1 MFLNRERGPVSSKK
15 KTPGRDEFSRGLTMV
30 RCHIVA

>member
-15 KTPGRDEFSRGLTMV
+15 KTPGRDEFSRGLTKEN
-30 RCHIVA
+30 